1 MGKFGYILVDFD
13 NFFPR
18 DFSQESVKHALKKV
32 IGSIE
37 GVEGLDFIQVRLYGG
52 WYQDYAMT
60 NRASSIVSMIPHL
73 SFFPLI
79 FGGKMIGG
87 DIELATTLVN
97 DDFVWGETYE
107 EKDGIPKIIIK
118 SSLGE
123 ACGQH
128 GSNCPLRVLQN
139 LTKKVSKKCEMDNC
153 EIIHRDAI
161 KRMGQKCV
169 DSILVCDI
177 ITLSQDNNCNTIVV
191 LSDDRDVHPAF
202 VASVHARR
210 EKRVDYYMTNPQRF
224 DSYNTILS
232 RFNIHCH
239 LYEYDVL

>member
-1 MGKFGYILVDFD
+1 MGLSGYILVDFD

-18 DFSQESVKHALKKV
+18 DFSQELIKQTLKDV
-32 IGSIE
+32 VENIE
-37 GVEGLDFIQVRLYGG
+37 GIASLDFIQVRLYGG

-60 NRASSIVSMIPHL
+60 NRASTIVSMIPQL

-79 FGGKMIGG
+79 IGRKMIGG

-123 ACGQH
+123 ACSQH
-128 GSNCPLRVLQN
+128 GANCPLRVLQD
-139 LTKKVSKKCEMDNC
+139 LTRKVSRKCGMENC

-177 ITLSQDNNCNTIVV
+177 LTLSQDSNCNTIVI

-202 VASVHARR
+202 VASAHAR
-210 EKRVDYYMTNPQRF
+210 EGKRVDYYMTNRQRF
-224 DSYNTILS
+224 DSYNTVLN
-232 RFNIHCH
+232 RYNIHCH
-239 LYEYDVL
+239 LYEYDTV

>member
-1 MGKFGYILVDFD
+1 MGKVGYILVDFD

-18 DFSQESVKHALKKV
+18 VFSQDHIRRALKKV
-32 IGSIE
+32 IDNIE
-37 GVEGLDFIQVRLYGG
+37 GVEDLDFIQVRLYGG

-60 NRASSIVSMIPHL
+60 SRASTIVSMIPYL

-79 FGGKMIGG
+79 FGRKMVRG

-97 DDFVWGETYE
+97 DDFVWGDTYE

-118 SSLGE
+118 SPLGE

-177 ITLSQDNNCNTIVV
+177 ITLSQDRNCNTIVV

-202 VASVHARR
+202 VASAHQR
-210 EKRVDYYMTNPQRF
+210 EGKRVDYYMTNVQRF
-224 DSYNTILS
+224 DSYKTILN
-232 RFNIHCH
+232 RYNVHCY
-239 LYEYDVL
+239 LYEYDIV